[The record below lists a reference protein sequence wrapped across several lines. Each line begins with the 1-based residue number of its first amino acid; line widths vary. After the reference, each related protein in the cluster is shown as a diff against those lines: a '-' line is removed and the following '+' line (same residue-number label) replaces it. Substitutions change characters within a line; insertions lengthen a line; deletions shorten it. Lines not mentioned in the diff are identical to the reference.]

1 MRTAG
6 DRRAEGL
13 REIAYEI
20 ARLEERRRPREFRE
34 RLAPEMSVEDGI
46 RGRAEAMFREL
57 AVGDADLVVGR
68 LLEVSEGCDVCMRR
82 AERIARR
89 IRSLRRRGMG
99 AGNRRLQ
106 GCGDAVAEQGRRLR
120 RRDPR
125 NRLDTEARL

>member
-99 AGNRRLQ
+99 PAIEEFRVAATRSPSRN
-106 GCGDAVAEQGRRLR
+106 DASGGGIRETG
-120 RRDPR
+120 
-125 NRLDTEARL
+125 